1 MLLNLE
7 YAMKSDAYVCTLM
20 SNWCRLVDELR
31 ATVGKYVRTDTILFI
46 CTVSPVFDIHT
57 LFYHTVVSIFLSISV

>member
-31 ATVGKYVRTDTILFI
+31 ATVGKYVRTDITVFI
-46 CTVSPVFDIHT
+46 CTVLTISQITALLIH
-57 LFYHTVVSIFLSISV
+57 FSGF